1 MKNVAVSLMAIFFAA
16 CSGNKSPHSLQQ
28 EKEDLSAKGLLQGIW
43 LDDETES
50 PLMRVEGDTIYYADV
65 QSTPIAFKIIRD
77 TLYTYGNDTTYYKI
91 DKQAEHIFW
100 FHSIT
105 DDVIK
110 LHKSEDAND
119 SIYFVRQELVIPA
132 YTEVTKRDSVV
143 TYNGTRY
150 RAYVYINPSKMRVIK
165 TTYSEDGISMDN
177 VYYDNVMHICV
188 YEGKKSLFASDV
200 TKQMFDKVLPVDFLE
215 QSILSDTKFMKAL
228 FNTLKLMVMIVPLQM
243 ILSLIV
249 SVFLVSHRHML
260 IGKIANSVIFI
271 PVLCSNAA
279 TGVIWRELLNGKIP
293 AVETFFGLFGIKAS
307 MLLGNAKTALA
318 VVAAVAIW
326 KMLGY
331 YVVIY
336 SSGLLGI
343 SESFYEAA
351 KVDGAG
357 TVTRFFRITLPMLK
371 PTIILAVFLSI
382 TSSLQCFDLIYTM
395 TGGGPNNASTT
406 LVIYAYSLCFAG
418 SSSAGYAMAVSN
430 ILFVVILVIAMLQ
443 RGMMKREA
451 SEI

>member
-119 SIYFVRQELVIPA
+119 SIYC
-132 YTEVTKRDSVV
+132 
-143 TYNGTRY
+143 
-150 RAYVYINPSKMRVIK
+150 AYVYINPSKMRVIK

-215 QSILSDTKFMKAL
+215 QSILSDTKFMKVDRNGFHYQAVL
-228 FNTLKLMVMIVPLQM
+228 
-243 ILSLIV
+243 
-249 SVFLVSHRHML
+249 
-260 IGKIANSVIFI
+260 AI
-271 PVLCSNAA
+271 P
-279 TGVIWRELLNGKIP
+279 
-293 AVETFFGLFGIKAS
+293 ETS
-307 MLLGNAKTALA
+307 
-318 VVAAVAIW
+318 
-326 KMLGY
+326 
-331 YVVIY
+331 IY
-336 SSGLLGI
+336 SI
-343 SESFYEAA
+343 VNMEVSF
-351 KVDGAG
+351 KGDL
-357 TVTRFFRITLPMLK
+357 T
-371 PTIILAVFLSI
+371 I
-382 TSSLQCFDLIYTM
+382 TSS
-395 TGGGPNNASTT
+395 
-406 LVIYAYSLCFAG
+406 
-418 SSSAGYAMAVSN
+418 
-430 ILFVVILVIAMLQ
+430 
-443 RGMMKREA
+443 K
-451 SEI
+451 

>member
-77 TLYTYGNDTTYYKI
+77 TL
-91 DKQAEHIFW
+91 W

-215 QSILSDTKFMKAL
+215 QSILSDTKFMKVDRNGFHYQAVL
-228 FNTLKLMVMIVPLQM
+228 
-243 ILSLIV
+243 
-249 SVFLVSHRHML
+249 
-260 IGKIANSVIFI
+260 AI
-271 PVLCSNAA
+271 P
-279 TGVIWRELLNGKIP
+279 
-293 AVETFFGLFGIKAS
+293 ETS
-307 MLLGNAKTALA
+307 
-318 VVAAVAIW
+318 
-326 KMLGY
+326 
-331 YVVIY
+331 IY
-336 SSGLLGI
+336 SI
-343 SESFYEAA
+343 VNMEVSF
-351 KVDGAG
+351 KGDL
-357 TVTRFFRITLPMLK
+357 T
-371 PTIILAVFLSI
+371 I
-382 TSSLQCFDLIYTM
+382 TSS
-395 TGGGPNNASTT
+395 
-406 LVIYAYSLCFAG
+406 
-418 SSSAGYAMAVSN
+418 
-430 ILFVVILVIAMLQ
+430 
-443 RGMMKREA
+443 K
-451 SEI
+451 